1 MEHMRHKH
9 GSQTLTQE
17 SVAQLRQLDRAAFVI
32 CGSIWSRPGNRY
44 THCRAH
50 TATGDSR
57 GKYFPRSAPPRLHQ
71 PPIGSQPIPQG
82 EHQTAPFETLSSV
95 NVTHSCLA
103 TFIASAMAIPR
114 SIVSRC
120 ATGWAESLEGALKGH
135 QSWDIL
141 WRRWL
146 RILLAE
152 VPKGPDRNSEIK
164 KRRPQL
170 WEAGKVHDLIGRIL
184 GQQHTGPQ
192 EKKTLR
198 PQTAEQRGKRACAL
212 TARGSIRKALKGLVG
227 GAAAGSAEHRMHW
240 TTALISGAPGEV
252 RTPQAQN
259 GLQQR
264 EQPGVEADTGKP
276 AML

>member
-1 MEHMRHKH
+1 
-9 GSQTLTQE
+9 
-17 SVAQLRQLDRAAFVI
+17 
-32 CGSIWSRPGNRY
+32 
-44 THCRAH
+44 
-50 TATGDSR
+50 
-57 GKYFPRSAPPRLHQ
+57 
-71 PPIGSQPIPQG
+71 
-82 EHQTAPFETLSSV
+82 
-95 NVTHSCLA
+95 
-103 TFIASAMAIPR
+103 MAIPR
-114 SIVSRC
+114 SIVLRC

-135 QSWDIL
+135 QSWE
-141 WRRWL
+141 L
-146 RILLAE
+146 RTLLAE

-164 KRRPQL
+164 KRRLQL

-212 TARGSIRKALKGLVG
+212 TARGSTSKAMKGLVG

-264 EQPGVEADTGKP
+264 EQPGVEADTREARNALREQGRSKTGIESLHHVKLAP
-276 AML
+276 MRAPWTLERHEHLDAIIAFAGGGQCRRFFRIPDIATVKWATGDLRKSVAPSSIRNS